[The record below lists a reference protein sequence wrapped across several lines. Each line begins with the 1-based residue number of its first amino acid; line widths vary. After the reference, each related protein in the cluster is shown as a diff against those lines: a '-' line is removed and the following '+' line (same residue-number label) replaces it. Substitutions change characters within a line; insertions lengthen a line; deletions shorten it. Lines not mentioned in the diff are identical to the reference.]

1 MDQRMHRRYSIE
13 KKLPGAVLCL
23 CLLLGL
29 LSAIMLSNQTKQL
42 ATEAVRNKSQATLS
56 RLDELIRTPLFSN
69 DSISLQVALSRITED
84 TSIYSASLFS
94 VDNNLISQSMPNGPE
109 PLNSERFSRDI
120 ELQETLIGTMVI
132 DIDSQPIY
140 RQYRS
145 LLINWLLLWLVFT
158 AASTYGCFRYSEQLA
173 RRLRILTNR
182 LPGEGEPIIDELTA
196 LEAKIQPLLSTPTQ
210 TEGDHNS
217 GYYHSVVT
225 ATIKNRQ
232 RLNSQLN
239 SESLELLFEKI
250 DYCTARALELYGG
263 QRIEGASSSICFT
276 IRSTQSSKQH
286 LLVCLMAVYTLQQL
300 LDRLSVKLG
309 VDLEINWAL
318 CSGNIRTL
326 PVFSHHEDMAALK
339 QQSALL
345 GDKMQEG
352 IIGLYSN
359 DYDIEQLSSI
369 ARFILFDS
377 NCFILQSFPEERQRL
392 LEKQIMHLANMC
404 L

>member
-1 MDQRMHRRYSIE
+1 MHRRYSIE
-13 KKLPGAVLCL
+13 NKLPGAVLGL

-29 LSAIMLSNQTKQL
+29 ASAIMLANQTNQL
-42 ATEAVRNKSQATLS
+42 ATEAVRNKSQTTLS

-69 DSISLQVALSRITED
+69 DSISLQVALTKITED
-84 TSIYSASLFS
+84 SSIYSASLFS
-94 VDNNLISQSMPNGPE
+94 VDQNLISQSTPQGPE
-109 PLNSERFSRDI
+109 PVNTERFSRDI
-120 ELQETLIGTMVI
+120 ELQQTLIGTLVI
-132 DIDSQPIY
+132 AVDSQPIY
-140 RQYRS
+140 AQYRN
-145 LLINWLLLWLVFT
+145 LLVNWLLLWSLFT
-158 AASTYGCFRYSEQLA
+158 AVSTYGCFRYAEQLA

-182 LPGEGEPIIDELTA
+182 LPGDGEPIIDELTA
-196 LEAKIQPLLSTPTQ
+196 LEAKIQPLLSTPSQ
-210 TEGDHNS
+210 IEGDHNR

-232 RLNSQLN
+232 RLGNQLN
-239 SESLELLFEKI
+239 DDNLELLFEKI

-263 QRIEGASSSICFT
+263 QRIEGGNSSICFT
-276 IRSTQSSKQH
+276 IRSTQNSKQH

-300 LDRLSVKLG
+300 LERLSVKLG

-326 PVFSHHEDMAALK
+326 PVFSYHEDMAALK
-339 QQSALL
+339 QQSSLL

-352 IIGLYSN
+352 IIGVYSS

-369 ARFILFDS
+369 ARFIIFDD
-377 NCFILQSFPEERQRL
+377 NCFILQGFPEERQSL

>member
-1 MDQRMHRRYSIE
+1 MHRRYSIE
-13 KKLPGAVLCL
+13 NKLPGAVLGL

-29 LSAIMLSNQTKQL
+29 ASAIMLANQTNQL
-42 ATEAVRNKSQATLS
+42 ATEAVRNKSQTTLS

-69 DSISLQVALSRITED
+69 DSISLQVALTKITED
-84 TSIYSASLFS
+84 SSIYSASLFS
-94 VDNNLISQSMPNGPE
+94 VDQNLISQSTPQGPE
-109 PLNSERFSRDI
+109 PVNTERFSRDI
-120 ELQETLIGTMVI
+120 ELQQTLIGTLVI
-132 DIDSQPIY
+132 AVDSQPIY
-140 RQYRS
+140 AQYRN
-145 LLINWLLLWLVFT
+145 LLVNWLLLWSLFT
-158 AASTYGCFRYSEQLA
+158 AVSTYGCFRYAEQLA

-182 LPGEGEPIIDELTA
+182 LPGDGEPIIDELTA
-196 LEAKIQPLLSTPTQ
+196 LEAKIQPLLSTPSQ
-210 TEGDHNS
+210 IEGDHNR

-232 RLNSQLN
+232 RLGNQLN
-239 SESLELLFEKI
+239 DDNLELLFEKI

-263 QRIEGASSSICFT
+263 QRIEGGNSSICFT
-276 IRSTQSSKQH
+276 IRSTQNSKQH

-300 LDRLSVKLG
+300 LERLSVKLG

-326 PVFSHHEDMAALK
+326 PVFSYHEDMAVLK
-339 QQSALL
+339 QQSSLL

-352 IIGLYSN
+352 IIGVYSS

-369 ARFILFDS
+369 ARFIIFDD
-377 NCFILQSFPEERQRL
+377 NCFILQGFPEERQSL